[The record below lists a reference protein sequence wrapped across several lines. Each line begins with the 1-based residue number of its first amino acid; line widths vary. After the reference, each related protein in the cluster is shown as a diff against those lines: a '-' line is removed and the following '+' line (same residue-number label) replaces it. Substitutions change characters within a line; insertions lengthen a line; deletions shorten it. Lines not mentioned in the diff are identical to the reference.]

1 MPRPIDACLCVGRC
15 NGTLEYRAFGSTRCA
30 PGGAGA
36 GAVTRHAAST
46 PVFGCTIAASQFGV
60 FLIPLLYITAEH
72 LRGRSQKTQKTK

>member
-1 MPRPIDACLCVGRC
+1 MALW
-15 NGTLEYRAFGSTRCA
+15 STA
-30 PGGAGA
+30 PSDPPDVPLVARGA